1 MAQAVAR
8 GIERADGKAEL
19 ARGRRL
25 DRQELHAVGA
35 AADGQLGHHAHAEAV
50 ADHADDGGIVHPG
63 RQDVR
68 LDADAVEDTHDVL
81 IEALRG
87 HDEVACLESGERE
100 GGHALR
106 VEILRQNGKHGI
118 VGEMHPLVLALV
130 LRGDED
136 GVHLALREQLVGD
149 VDVVSH
155 ADIHV
160 HVGALLAE
168 ALDDARQPVHGD
180 AGVGADAD
188 DLRARGGDLLD
199 HAVQAGVGLQKFAHG
214 GRDALALLR
223 EAHAAASALKQREAD
238 LLFQRVHH
246 VCQARLRV
254 AEDLCRLGKA
264 AEIDCHEQG
273 L

>member
-1 MAQAVAR
+1 M
-8 GIERADGKAEL
+8 
-19 ARGRRL
+19 
-25 DRQELHAVGA
+25 
-35 AADGQLGHHAHAEAV
+35 
-50 ADHADDGGIVHPG
+50 
-63 RQDVR
+63 R
-68 LDADAVEDTHDVL
+68 LDADAVEDAHDVL

-87 HDEVACLESGERE
+87 HDEVARLEGGKRE

-118 VGEMHPLVLALV
+118 VGKMHPLVLALV

-149 VDVVSH
+149 VDVVGH
-155 ADIHV
+155 ADVHV

-199 HAVQAGVGLQKFAHG
+199 HAVQPGVGLQKFAHG

-223 EAHAAASALKQREAD
+223 EAHAAASALEQREAD